1 MEILI
6 KRAET
11 EPEIRGKAFVAWAAW
26 HQTYPGMIRQSYLNE
41 LTLQKF
47 EKVAYTSPDP
57 LLVAKDRSRVVGF
70 VSYGHRDGE
79 PPETG
84 EVFALYVLLK
94 YQGRGIGR
102 RLLEA
107 ALAQLKDYEQIYLW
121 TLKENRR
128 AIRFYQKCGFE
139 PDGAEKLN
147 PRLEAAEIRM
157 TYRRPARVTP

>member
-1 MEILI
+1 M
-6 KRAET
+6 
-11 EPEIRGKAFVAWAAW
+11 
-26 HQTYPGMIRQSYLNE
+26 
-41 LTLQKF
+41 
-47 EKVAYTSPDP
+47 
-57 LLVAKDRSRVVGF
+57 
-70 VSYGHRDGE
+70 
-79 PPETG
+79 
-84 EVFALYVLLK
+84 LK

-107 ALAQLKDYEQIYLW
+107 ALELLKDSREICLW